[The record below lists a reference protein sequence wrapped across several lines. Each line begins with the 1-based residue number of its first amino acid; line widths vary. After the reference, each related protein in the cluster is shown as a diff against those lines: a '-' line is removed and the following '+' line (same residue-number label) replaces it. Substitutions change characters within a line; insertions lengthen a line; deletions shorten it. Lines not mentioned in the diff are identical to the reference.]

1 MVPFIVLAIATTT
14 DRTMTPSHGANRQIT
29 ETQNDPTRPEHPTP
43 PPAVGH
49 LARSHCTN
57 RSHAPSRADQ
67 TINRAQN
74 YRMPPLASGG
84 IPFGSRKP
92 NGLPNSPFVGLTGFE
107 PATP

>member
-14 DRTMTPSHGANRQIT
+14 DRTMTPSHGANRHVT
-29 ETQNDPTRPEHPTP
+29 ETQGDPTRPEHPTS
-43 PPAVGH
+43 PPAVEH

-57 RSHAPSRADQ
+57 WSYAPSRAAWA
-67 TINRAQN
+67 IKRAQN

-92 NGLPNSPFVGLTGFE
+92 NGSPNDANVGLTVCSFR
-107 PATP
+107 T